1 MIQIPINGLRLTTLF
16 IAGSMLLSSLTG
28 CGVYK
33 DWKQKEQARM
43 IQTAREEILMEI
55 AERKA
60 EREANKN
67 WLQRHWTGVSITSI
81 VMLTTAVVGM
91 ASFILLNPP
100 QSIVVDATQEVVNQ
114 ISRNAR
120 KISENTQKISENT
133 KKIID
138 TEIRIKEDEM
148 KIDVN
153 KGQAGAARKDASGA
167 LSKVWGIKDSLY
179 QNEQK
184 LNDISQKAAAANNL
198 AIKNADKI
206 VDLSRAVDQ
215 LKK

>member
-1 MIQIPINGLRLTTLF
+1 MTQIQSNVLKLMTFF
-16 IAGSMLLSSLTG
+16 ITGSLLLSSLTG
-28 CGVYK
+28 CGGYK
-33 DWKQKEQARM
+33 EWKQKEQARM
-43 IQTAREEILMEI
+43 IQTTREEILMEI

-81 VMLTTAVVGM
+81 VVLTTVIVGM

-100 QSIVVDATQEVVNQ
+100 QSIIVDATEKVLNQ
-114 ISRNAR
+114 ISKNAR
-120 KISENTQKISENT
+120 
-133 KKIID
+133 
-138 TEIRIKEDEM
+138 EIRNNTEKIRDIETRLTEDER

-153 KGQAGAARKDASGA
+153 KGQTGAARKDASGA
-167 LSKVWGIKDSLY
+167 LSKVWGIKDNLY

-184 LNDISQKAAAANNL
+184 LNDISQKVAAANNL

-215 LKK
+215 LKN